1 MKSNYQVIKLTNG
14 ENFTTQIKFYSEDE
28 NIGIGYSMNVDGI
41 KQNTREYRKMNYM
54 IDRLGPYIPEVFQNI
69 IDISKFHEMKTC
81 KKYTSNTLLLEK
93 LYLELLVKPQNRK
106 INWGINIDFSYF
118 KKMPVMEFI
127 YTIILMLVI
136 GWFISK
142 AIELVIAFTSRGSSN

>member
-1 MKSNYQVIKLTNG
+1 
-14 ENFTTQIKFYSEDE
+14 
-28 NIGIGYSMNVDGI
+28 MNVDGI
-41 KQNTREYRKMNYM
+41 KENTREYRKINHM
-54 IDRLGPYIPEVFQNI
+54 IDRLGPYIPKVFQKI
-69 IDISKFHEMKTC
+69 IDISKFYEMKTC

-106 INWGINIDFSYF
+106 INWGIDIDFSYF

-127 YTIILMLVI
+127 YTIVLMLVI

-142 AIELVIAFTSRGSSN
+142 AIELVIAFTSRGPSN